1 MRSCTEHQRDA
12 GPMLGPVSG
21 PRGSVAPTLRPA
33 ARAHRA
39 PVETRSTLSSIYNS
53 RPKPPNPS
61 LRPRHEPTPPPR
73 RGAAHA
79 LLVSR
84 GHEVEEKVISTQ
96 SSLLSTSFIH
106 YYLLSLLSLSMQS
119 CATFVDLPEPAAS
132 PAEPRSSRAACSGR
146 ACARRPPGTRA
157 VNEMLQKLPTN
168 Y

>member
-1 MRSCTEHQRDA
+1 MTQLRSCTEHQRDA
-12 GPMLGPVSG
+12 GPMLGPETG

-39 PVETRSTLSSIYNS
+39 PVETRRRLST
-53 RPKPPNPS
+53 PKPPNSS
-61 LRPRHEPTPPPR
+61 LQPRHEPPHPPR

-79 LLVSR
+79 LFVSR

-146 ACARRPPGTRA
+146 ACARRPPGTGA
-157 VNEMLQKLPTN
+157 INEMLQILPTN
-168 Y
+168 YCV